1 MIASTGQFIAASMMW
16 SVSAASGSSTIAT
29 SSSSRAKTS
38 GSVSTQS
45 PKPKQ
50 SARSTSTMIRFLAE
64 TCGAF
69 IEARKLPSRRMRLR
83 VLALALALAV
93 AGCGK
98 GSSGGASNQP
108 GIGVKGDKPQGAQNL
123 GFPQF
128 ATKNTT
134 RIGGADPVAD
144 AAATARAIYPGT
156 TPDSRPDA
164 VTLVPQDWATA
175 TAAAALMAPPVR
187 APLLFSDGGDL
198 PAGSD
203 AALQALG
210 PRGSQA
216 VGNAQ
221 VIRVGDVAR
230 PKGLRSTDLTGKD
243 PFALAAA
250 VDRLTSAARGST
262 SDHVVV
268 VSADDPAFGMPAAA
282 WAAKSGDPVLFVHKD
297 DIPAPTAAALR
308 RHEQPKIYVLGPSS
322 AVSEQTVEKLR
333 KLGKVTRIQGADPV
347 RNAIAFARFL
357 DGPFGW
363 GVVDPGHGLV
373 FVNRSQPL
381 AAAAAAPLSGAG
393 TYGPA
398 LVLDDAKAVAKP
410 LTGYLLDIQPGYRKD
425 PVRGVYNHGWVI
437 GDEGAVSAAAQ
448 ARLDALLE
456 IVPVERTRST
466 S

>member
-1 MIASTGQFIAASMMW
+1 MQDRVPPALVPAI
-16 SVSAASGSSTIAT
+16 V
-29 SSSSRAKTS
+29 
-38 GSVSTQS
+38 
-45 PKPKQ
+45 
-50 SARSTSTMIRFLAE
+50 L
-64 TCGAF
+64 
-69 IEARKLPSRRMRLR
+69 
-83 VLALALALAV
+83 VLALAAI
-93 AGCGK
+93 GCGK
-98 GSSGGASNQP
+98 GKNGTPNQP
-108 GIGVKGDKPQGAQNL
+108 SLGVKGDKAEAAQNL

-134 RIGGADPVAD
+134 RIGGADPVAN
-144 AAATARAIYPGT
+144 AAAAARAVYPGT
-156 TPDSRPDA
+156 TPESRPDA

-187 APLLFSDGGDL
+187 APLLFSDKADL

-221 VIRVGDVAR
+221 VIRVGEVAR
-230 PKGLRSTDLTGKD
+230 PKGLRSTDLSGKD

-262 SDHVVV
+262 SDAVVV
-268 VSADDPAFGMPAAA
+268 VSADAPDFGMPAAA
-282 WAAKSGDPVLFVHKD
+282 WAAKSGDPVLFVKKD
-297 DIPAPTAAALR
+297 AVPEPTVAALR
-308 RHEQPKIYVLGPSS
+308 RHEKPKIYVLGPSS
-322 AVSEQTVEKLR
+322 AVGEGAMKTLR
-333 KLGKVTRIQGADPV
+333 GLGKVKRIEGADPV
-347 RNAIAFARFL
+347 RNAIAFARFV

-373 FVNRSQPL
+373 FVNKSQPL
-381 AAAAAAPLSGAG
+381 SAPAVSPLSGAG
-393 TYGPA
+393 TYGPM
-398 LVLDDAKAVAKP
+398 LVLDDADTISKP
-410 LTGYLLDIQPGYRKD
+410 LSGYLLDIQPGYRKD

-437 GDEGAVSAAAQ
+437 GDERAVSAAAQ

-456 IVPVERTRST
+456 IVPVERSRST

>member
-1 MIASTGQFIAASMMW
+1 
-16 SVSAASGSSTIAT
+16 
-29 SSSSRAKTS
+29 
-38 GSVSTQS
+38 
-45 PKPKQ
+45 
-50 SARSTSTMIRFLAE
+50 
-64 TCGAF
+64 
-69 IEARKLPSRRMRLR
+69 MRLR
-83 VLALALALAV
+83 VPAVALALALAA

-98 GSSGGASNQP
+98 GGSSGPSDHP
-108 GIGVKGDKPQGAQNL
+108 VLGVKGDKPQAAQNL

-187 APLLFSDGGDL
+187 APLLFSDGADL
-198 PAGSD
+198 PAGSE

-221 VIRVGDVAR
+221 VVRVGNVAR
-230 PKGLRSTDLTGKD
+230 PKGLRSTDLTGRD

-250 VDRLTSAARGST
+250 VDRLVSAARGAT
-262 SDHVVV
+262 SDAVVV
-268 VSADDPAFGMPAAA
+268 ASADAPEFGIPAAA
-282 WAAKSGDPVLFVHKD
+282 WAAKSGDPVLFVKKD
-297 DIPAPTAAALR
+297 SVPDATAAALR

-322 AVSEQTVEKLR
+322 AVGEAAMTALR
-333 KLGKVTRIQGADPV
+333 RLGKVKRIEGADPV
-347 RNAIAFARFL
+347 RNAIAFARYV

-373 FVNRSQPL
+373 FVNRSEPL
-381 AAAAAAPLSGAG
+381 AAAAVSPLSGAG

-398 LVLDDAKAVAKP
+398 LVLDDAKEVPKP
-410 LTGYLLDIQPGYRKD
+410 LSAYLLDIQPGYRKD

-437 GDEGAVSAAAQ
+437 GDERAVSAAAQ

>member
-1 MIASTGQFIAASMMW
+1 
-16 SVSAASGSSTIAT
+16 
-29 SSSSRAKTS
+29 
-38 GSVSTQS
+38 
-45 PKPKQ
+45 
-50 SARSTSTMIRFLAE
+50 
-64 TCGAF
+64 
-69 IEARKLPSRRMRLR
+69 MRLR
-83 VLALALALAV
+83 ATALALALALAA

-98 GSSGGASNQP
+98 GSSDGASNQP
-108 GIGVKGDKPQGAQNL
+108 VIGVKGDKPEAAQNL

-134 RIGGADPVAD
+134 RVGGADPVAD

-203 AALQALG
+203 VALQALG

-243 PFALAAA
+243 PFTLAAA
-250 VDRLTSAARGST
+250 VDRLTSAARGAT

-268 VSADDPAFGMPAAA
+268 VSADEPAFGMPAAA
-282 WAAKSGDPVLFVHKD
+282 WAAKSGDPVLFVKKESVP
-297 DIPAPTAAALR
+297 PATAAALR
-308 RHEQPKIYVLGPSS
+308 RHEQPKIYVLGPVS
-322 AVSEQTVEKLR
+322 AVGETAMSQLR
-333 KLGKVTRIQGADPV
+333 RLGKVTRIQGADPV
-347 RNAIAFARFL
+347 RNAIAFARFV

-373 FVNRSQPL
+373 FLNRAQPL
-381 AAAAAAPLSGAG
+381 TAAAAAPLSGAG
-393 TYGPA
+393 QYGPA
-398 LVLDDAKAVAKP
+398 LVLDSAKDIPRP
-410 LTGYLLDIQPGYRKD
+410 LSGYLLDIQPGYRKD

-437 GDEGAVSAAAQ
+437 GDERAVSAATQ

-456 IVPVERTRST
+456 IVPVERRRST

>member
-1 MIASTGQFIAASMMW
+1 
-16 SVSAASGSSTIAT
+16 
-29 SSSSRAKTS
+29 
-38 GSVSTQS
+38 
-45 PKPKQ
+45 
-50 SARSTSTMIRFLAE
+50 
-64 TCGAF
+64 
-69 IEARKLPSRRMRLR
+69 MRLR
-83 VLALALALAV
+83 VPAVALALALAA

-98 GSSGGASNQP
+98 GGSSGPSDHP
-108 GIGVKGDKPQGAQNL
+108 VLGVKGDKPQAAQNL

-128 ATKNTT
+128 GTKNTT

-144 AAATARAIYPGT
+144 AAAAARAVYPGT

-187 APLLFSDGGDL
+187 APLLFSDKSDL

-221 VIRVGDVAR
+221 VIRVGEVAR
-230 PKGLRSTDLTGKD
+230 PKGLRSTDLSGKD

-262 SDHVVV
+262 SDAVVV
-268 VSADDPAFGMPAAA
+268 ASADAPEYGMPAAA
-282 WAAKSGDPVLFVHKD
+282 WAAKSGDPVLFVKKD
-297 DIPAPTAAALR
+297 SVPDATAAALR
-308 RHEQPKIYVLGPSS
+308 RHEQPKIYVLGPSK
-322 AVSEQTVEKLR
+322 AVGEKAMDALR
-333 KLGKVTRIQGADPV
+333 RLGKVKRIEGPDPV
-347 RNAIAFARFL
+347 RNAIAFARFI

-381 AAAAAAPLSGAG
+381 AAPAVAPLSGAG
-393 TYGPA
+393 TYGPV
-398 LVLDDAKAVAKP
+398 LVLDDPEEVPKP
-410 LTGYLLDIQPGYRKD
+410 LSGYLLDIQPGYRKD

-437 GDEGAVSAAAQ
+437 GDERAVSAAAQ

-456 IVPVERTRST
+456 IVPVERARST